1 MSSGYVRGPQ
11 CGVDNCTSNL
21 WKRIDGRNVC
31 FYGHVRE
38 NDIEIDDEEDQ
49 LDKQTMG
56 TYSRRLRNVA
66 GLTNTSAKDLR
77 SQQFLQEQKRDY
89 AHGMELRKLLV
100 QCLQIILMR
109 QTETLEDKLKLP
121 QGYQSVVKRYWAIYL
136 LHKHTKKDSN
146 AVLSQMADFSSV
158 PTVSDLLVFCY
169 LGLVRMKLPVYFS
182 DLWGLACSGELPYLR
197 AENVIPLDLRLR
209 VPVHALRVFHGAAG
223 DRVDHFAKMK
233 HTMHN
238 LGISSEFAPPINW
251 YPLLTKTVLQLRLPL
266 ETIEEVSNFIELAKI
281 DMGMDMRGA
290 HHPELKLWALLI
302 VTACGHFK
310 ANVTKYKVWKLL
322 HESRAATKHNKIVM
336 QNQIVNKSGFLDLV
350 SWTDK
355 QTAEYL
361 DFFETSILPI
371 ISKENVVDDTN
382 TKYHTQKMMT
392 RRLFN
397 IFDLPSRA
405 ETEQDPLTQLV
416 TDYRAYAES
425 SGDHDYNEAEL
436 IAVLKAEMRAHCGL
450 RAPIIDRLV
459 GWALKMMGTISAY
472 Q

>member
-31 FYGHVRE
+31 FYGHVNE

-49 LDKQTMG
+49 LDRQTMG
-56 TYSRRLRNVA
+56 TYSRRLRNIA
-66 GLTNTSAKDLR
+66 GLTNTAAKDLR
-77 SQQFLQEQKRDY
+77 SQQFLQEQQRDY

-121 QGYQSVVKRYWAIYL
+121 QGYQSVVKRYWAMYL
-136 LHKHTKKDSN
+136 LHKHTKKDSS

-169 LGLVRMKLPVYFS
+169 LGLVRMRLPVYFS
-182 DLWGLACSGELPYLR
+182 DLWGLACSGDLPYLR
-197 AENVIPLDLRLR
+197 AENVVPLDLRLR

-223 DRVDHFAKMK
+223 DKVDHFAKMK

-238 LGISSEFAPPINW
+238 LGIGGEFAPPIIW

-266 ETIEEVSNFIELAKI
+266 ETVEHVSDFIGLAKI
-281 DMGMDMRGA
+281 DMSIDMRSA

-302 VTACGHFK
+302 VTACGYFK
-310 ANVTKYKVWKLL
+310 TSATKYKVWKLL
-322 HESRAATKHNKIVM
+322 YESRAATKHNKTVM
-336 QNQIVNKSGFLDLV
+336 QNRIVNKSGFLDLV

-382 TKYHTQKMMT
+382 SKYHTQKMMT
-392 RRLFN
+392 SRLFN

-405 ETEQDPLTQLV
+405 ETEEDPLAQLA
-416 TDYRAYAES
+416 TDYRTYAES
-425 SGDHDYNEAEL
+425 SGDDDYSETEL
-436 IAVLKAEMRAHCGL
+436 IDILKAEMRAHYGL
-450 RAPIIDRLV
+450 RSSVIDRV
-459 GWALKMMGTISAY
+459 VDWALRMLDTLAVY